1 MPVPRRLNTRVAH
14 CGRDLDDSVT
24 SQCSSYRLL
33 FPFEDDPLTE
43 GLWWEVDRQNDRW
56 RTVGWNVED
65 PDVFRRHDPTVEHP
79 EGRPYDEEEPAIEL
93 ATLRE
98 ALSDED
104 TITARFGHLDL
115 GQDDKIFLDSHCVC
129 NEVENVR
136 QILRRAKD
144 PHGLIAKRDL
154 PGEKPILLA
163 TCEEGHI
170 DVVRLLL
177 EYFPPLEAKDNDGN
191 TALFQAISYGWG
203 RITSLLIEA
212 GASTVGINSAGQS
225 VLEAIRV
232 ALREHR
238 RLRKAELH
246 PAYAGNDT
254 TLTRRRNRELEIRAL
269 ENILEQCEIREA
281 KQQAEQKWQ
290 SLCKLHGRTQAQQYK
305 SDVAFDQPETIQQLL
320 TGVFSVPL
328 SSPWK
333 TVGCLTRNNA
343 LPLTFAVSGYTRGI
357 KGFIDGSLDR
367 PVSLARVFKLAR
379 LLEHTLAPHLRD
391 GYQPGSF
398 LACHAEKQLLAF
410 MLWNHTTAFGDVRDE
425 AQLIDCEPTRLSR
438 LRAKIFVY
446 QPAREQAAVCDD
458 CISFCAK
465 AVDHFGM
472 TLALY
477 SVGRSGFALSH
488 CWPPQS

>member
-1 MPVPRRLNTRVAH
+1 MPVLGRFNTRVAH

-24 SQCSSYRLL
+24 SQSSSYRLL

-43 GLWWEVDRQNDRW
+43 GLWWEVDRQNNRW

-65 PDVFRRHDPTVEHP
+65 PDDFKRHNPTVEYP
-79 EGRPYDEEEPAIEL
+79 DESPCDEEEPEVES
-93 ATLRE
+93 ATPRE
-98 ALSDED
+98 ALVDED
-104 TITARFGHLDL
+104 IITAAVGLLDL

-129 NEVENVR
+129 NEVEDVR

-144 PHGLIAKRDL
+144 PHTLIAKRDL
-154 PGEKPILLA
+154 PGDKPILLA

-177 EYFPPLEAKDNDGN
+177 EYSPPLEAKDNDGN

-212 GASTVGINSAGQS
+212 GASTEGINSTNQS

-232 ALREHR
+232 ALREHWQ
-238 RLRKAELH
+238 LREAELR
-246 PAYAGNDT
+246 PAYAENDT

-269 ENILEQCEIREA
+269 ENILEHCEIREA
-281 KQQAEQKWQ
+281 KQRAEQKWE

-305 SDVAFDQPETIQQLL
+305 SDVAFDQPETVQQLL
-320 TGVFSVPL
+320 NEVFLVPL
-328 SSPWK
+328 ASPQK
-333 TVGCLTRNNA
+333 TVGCLTRTNA
-343 LPLTFAVSGYTRGI
+343 LPLTFAVSGYTSGI
-357 KGFIDGSLDR
+357 KGFIDGTLDR
-367 PVSLARVFKLAR
+367 PLSLERVFELAR
-379 LLEHTLAPHLRD
+379 LLGHNLAPHCGD
-391 GYQPGSF
+391 GDQPGSF

-425 AQLIDCEPTRLSR
+425 AQLNDCEPTRLSR
-438 LRAKIFVY
+438 LRTKIFVY
-446 QPAREQAAVCDD
+446 QPAKVQARVCDD
-458 CISFCAK
+458 CVSFCAK
-465 AVDHFGM
+465 AADRFGM

-477 SVGRSGFALSH
+477 SVGRSGVALSR